1 MEDKNFGKSDVFS
14 SSQIRNHFMRN
25 YIGEYI
31 INKCFGVTRVSLI
44 GCRIY
49 GKNEFEARESKNSL
63 VG

>member
-1 MEDKNFGKSDVFS
+1 
-14 SSQIRNHFMRN
+14 MRN

-49 GKNEFEARESKNSL
+49 GKNEFEARESKTSL

>member
-1 MEDKNFGKSDVFS
+1 
-14 SSQIRNHFMRN
+14 MRN

-31 INKCFGVTRVSLI
+31 INECFGVTRVSLI